1 MAVVNDVRNR
11 IITLLVSGRTESCR
25 GGVVVIE
32 SVFRTADVAPED
44 GFDMWREQM
53 ANAMAPM
60 NMSADQPEQFAAEMS
75 LRMLGEVGVWPT
87 SLESMSFVRTSQLI
101 RQSDPDRYHLTLPL
115 SGGIGI
121 SQRGQSGFHGPWEMY
136 VVSTSDP
143 FDCTNKEITAVG
155 LDVPRRLLPLAGD
168 KVRRLVTRRLS
179 GREGPGALLAETLV
193 RLGTES
199 IGSFRP
205 SDGPRLEPVVV
216 DLLAATLAHHLDADG
231 ELPPETRTRSL
242 ALRIQ
247 SFIRHHLQDPELTPG
262 TIAAAHHISL
272 RHLHTVFRTLGHH
285 TSPAAWIRQQR
296 LEQARRFLIDPAHRT
311 TPVHHIAVRC
321 GFTDPAV
328 FSRTFRNAFGLP
340 PRDYRHQALS
350 SEKTPTI
357 SKGSTVRQGDPT

>member
-1 MAVVNDVRNR
+1 MWHELMAS
-11 IITLLVSGRTESCR
+11 T
-25 GGVVVIE
+25 
-32 SVFRTADVAPED
+32 
-44 GFDMWREQM
+44 
-53 ANAMAPM
+53 MAPM
-60 NMSADQPEQFAAEMS
+60 ELTADRPDQFQAEMS
-75 LRMLGEVGVWPT
+75 LRTLGEVTVWPAK
-87 SLESMSFVRTSQLI
+87 SKSMRFQRTPRFI
-101 RQSDPDRYHLTLPL
+101 RQSDPEICHLTLML
-115 SGGIGI
+115 TGGIGI

-136 VVSTSDP
+136 VVSTSEP
-143 FDCTNKEITAVG
+143 FDCINKDDSAVVA
-155 LDVPRRLLPLAGD
+155 LEVPRRLLPLPGD
-168 KVRRLVTRRLS
+168 QVRRLVTRRLS

-199 IGSFRP
+199 ICSFRP

-216 DLLAATLAHHLDADG
+216 DLLAATLAHHLDADN
-231 ELPPETRTRSL
+231 ELPPETRTRAL

-247 SFIRHHLQDPELTPG
+247 TFVRHHLHDPDLTPG

-296 LEQARRFLIDPAHRT
+296 LEQARRFLIDPAHHT

-350 SEKTPTI
+350 SEITSPTPD
-357 SKGSTVRQGDPT
+357 SRALDGWA